1 MGFFETLYKGMV
13 ETEKKSIEEK
23 YNKMPLDQLK
33 KEWKDT
39 FAHRDYSMREMY
51 AEKSPV
57 GILDRVYSE
66 RTFKKTWKEECE
78 KYLENNGK

>member
-1 MGFFETLYKGMV
+1 M
-13 ETEKKSIEEK
+13 
-23 YNKMPLDQLK
+23 
-33 KEWKDT
+33 
-39 FAHRDYSMREMY
+39 RDMY

-78 KYLENNGK
+78 KYLKNNGK

>member
-1 MGFFETLYKGMV
+1 MGFFETLYKGMI
-13 ETEKKSIEEK
+13 ETGAKSIEEK

-57 GILDRVYSE
+57 GILVVFIRKE
-66 RTFKKTWKEECE
+66 HLRKHGKKNVKSI
-78 KYLENNGK
+78 

>member
-1 MGFFETLYKGMV
+1 MV
-13 ETEKKSIEEK
+13 ETGAKSIEEK

-78 KYLENNGK
+78 KYLKNNGK